1 MTPVTGIKICGLS
14 TAETV
19 DAAVGA
25 GATHIGFVFFAPS
38 PRNLDPDQAR
48 ALGSELP
55 RQVARVGVFVDPAD
69 DLLDRAAAT
78 GLDILQLHGTAVAR
92 RAAIAARYRLPVWAA
107 VGVASRADVAVAV
120 DDATG
125 AELLLF
131 DAKAPSDAA
140 LPGGN
145 GVRFDWRVLA
155 GVDPGRAWGLSGG
168 LDAGNVGEAVRGV
181 RPALVDVSS
190 GVEDAPGVKSV
201 AKIRAFIEA
210 VRTA

>member
-1 MTPVTGIKICGLS
+1 MTGIKICGLS

-19 DAAVGA
+19 DAAVEA
-25 GATHIGFVFFAPS
+25 GATHVGFVFFAKS
-38 PRNLDPDQAR
+38 PRNVDPEQVR
-48 ALGSELP
+48 ALGSRVP
-55 RQVARVGVFVDPAD
+55 RRVARVGVFVDPAD
-69 DLLDRAAAT
+69 DLLDRAVAAN
-78 GLDILQLHGTAVAR
+78 LDILQLHGTAAAR

-107 VGVASRADVAVAV
+107 AGVASRADVSAAVT
-120 DDATG
+120 DAHG

-131 DAKAPSDAA
+131 DAKAPRDAA

-145 GVRFDWRVLA
+145 GVRFDWRVLE
-155 GVDPGRAWGLSGG
+155 GVGPGRAWGLSGG
-168 LDAGNVGEAVRGV
+168 LDAGNVGEAVRSLH
-181 RPALVDVSS
+181 PALVDMSS

>member
-1 MTPVTGIKICGLS
+1 MTGIKICGLS

-19 DAAVGA
+19 DAAISA
-25 GATHIGFVFFAPS
+25 GATHVGFVFFAKS
-38 PRNLDPDQAR
+38 PRDIDAAHAG
-48 ALGSELP
+48 ALGSRVP
-55 RQVARVGVFVDPAD
+55 RQVKRVGVFVDPD
-69 DLLDRAAAT
+69 NELLDRAVRA
-78 GLDILQLHGTAVAR
+78 GLDILQLHGTAAPR

-107 VGVASRADVAVAV
+107 AGVASRADVTAAIH
-120 DDATG
+120 DATS

-131 DAKAPSDAA
+131 DAKAPIDAA

-145 GVRFDWRVLA
+145 GVRFDWRVLL

-168 LDAGNVGEAVRGV
+168 LDAGNVSEAVRSIS
-181 RPALVDVSS
+181 PALVDVSS
-190 GVEDAPGVKSV
+190 GVEDAPGVKSA